1 MWQYWEE
8 VVAWFGQFNLISGQ
22 PDCDMLLAYSDDD
35 PRIVISCPATDVC
48 LIGCWLIS
56 RVITA
61 VWRCPC
67 KSNIY
72 RIPGQINY
80 PFITARTPALFL
92 SHDNFPVLSVYICL
106 VGGWSVC
113 LSDCRSVV
121 SHALRRVFHFTHSL
135 YVSLPVYLTTMHVK
149 RWNNK
154 KDTRRGKG
162 EWL

>member
-35 PRIVISCPATDVC
+35 PWIVISCPATDVC
-48 LIGCWLIS
+48 LIGCWLVS

-113 LSDCRSVV
+113 RSVWLSLCCV
-121 SHALRRVFHFTHSL
+121 ACPQEGIPFHSFTVCVPASL
-135 YVSLPVYLTTMHVK
+135 FD
-149 RWNNK
+149 NNAREK
-154 KDTRRGKG
+154 V
-162 EWL
+162 EQ